1 MKKSLLIIFVVAI
14 CHVCYS
20 QDTIVQP
27 RVVTNTEQ
35 IVDKYIERVGDA
47 VAALASQIKVPAEHV
62 YGVLVKQGKVIGISS
77 LCAWVFSV
85 LLLVISSA
93 IYRTNKINHP
103 HDDNDW
109 YIACVV
115 TSVVLVIFSSVTFF
129 VTGLP
134 CLINPEYH
142 AIKDILRIVGN

>member
-20 QDTIVQP
+20 QDTIVQH

-35 IVDKYIERVGDA
+35 IVDKYIDRVGDA
-47 VAALASQIKVPAEHV
+47 VAALASQLKVPAEHV
-62 YGVLVKQGKVIGISS
+62 YGVLVKQGTVIGVSS
-77 LCAWVFSV
+77 LCAWLFSI
-85 LLLVISSA
+85 LLLIVSSV

-103 HDDNDW
+103 HDNYDG
-109 YIACVV
+109 YIACIIV
-115 TSVVLVIFSSVTFF
+115 SVILVIFSSVTFF